1 MSAVRYTREVLSDG
15 ESRAS
20 RSASRN
26 LWIIFDTRLDVYR
39 YGRGVLYDPSREFGD
54 FDIAL
59 KEL

>member
-1 MSAVRYTREVLSDG
+1 MLSDG
-15 ESRAS
+15 ESRAL

-39 YGRGVLYDPSREFGD
+39 YGRGVLYDHSREFGD